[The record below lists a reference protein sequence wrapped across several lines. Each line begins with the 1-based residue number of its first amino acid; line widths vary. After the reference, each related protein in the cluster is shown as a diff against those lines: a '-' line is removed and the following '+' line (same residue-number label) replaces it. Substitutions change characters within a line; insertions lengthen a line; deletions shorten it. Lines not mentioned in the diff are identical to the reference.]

1 MPVHARQLFEDT
13 SLFSLL
19 RLIRSEGIGPV
30 TLKKA
35 LNRHGCPED
44 SVAALEAAY
53 EAGKS
58 NKKVASCK
66 AIEQELEKAA
76 ELGVQFLFAG
86 HSDYPGLLAAL
97 EDAPSV
103 LTAIGDLS
111 LMDRDTIG
119 IVGARNCSAGGTK
132 ITRKLAAELSE
143 KGFVIAS
150 GLARGI
156 DTAAHG
162 ASIEG
167 GTVACLAGGIDVI
180 YPRENTGLYDQ
191 IKEKGLLLSEAPIG
205 CKPVARHFPRRNRI
219 ISGLSKGVV
228 LIEAAKRSGSL
239 ITARYASEQGRDV
252 FVVPGSPLDP
262 RAQGGNALIKN
273 GACLVDCAQDIVDEL
288 GTFRFIPTAPEASAT
303 ATPATNKHEKHFTQ
317 LPQEAL
323 ISFLS
328 PTPIHIDELV
338 RLSGKPV
345 QTLMT
350 ELLSLEM
357 TGDIERHSGN
367 LFSRISR

>member
-1 MPVHARQLFEDT
+1 MPIHAQQLFEDT

-19 RLIRSEGIGPV
+19 RLVRSEGIGPV

-35 LNRHGCPED
+35 LSRHGCPED
-44 SVAALEAAY
+44 CVAAMEAAFK
-53 EAGKS
+53 AGKS
-58 NKKVASCK
+58 NRKIAAVSSIAD
-66 AIEQELEKAA
+66 ELEKAEA
-76 ELGVQFLFAG
+76 LGVQFLFAG
-86 HSDYPGLLAAL
+86 YPDYPGQLAAL
-97 EDAPSV
+97 EDAPPI
-103 LTAIGDLS
+103 LTAIGNLS
-111 LMDRDTIG
+111 LLGRDNIG

-132 ITRKLAAELSE
+132 FTHKLAAELSE
-143 KGFVIAS
+143 KGFVITS

-156 DTAAHG
+156 DTAAHS

-167 GTVACLAGGIDVI
+167 GTIACLAGGIDVI
-180 YPRENTGLYDQ
+180 YPKENTGLYEQ
-191 IKEKGLLLSEAPIG
+191 IQEKGLLLSEAPIG

-239 ITARYASEQGRDV
+239 ITARYAAEQGRDV

-273 GACLVDCAQDIVDEL
+273 GACLVDCAQDIIDEL
-288 GTFRFIPTAPEASAT
+288 GTFQFIPAEPKASAT
-303 ATPATNKHEKHFTQ
+303 TAPAGSSREKHFTQ
-317 LPQEAL
+317 SPQDTL

-328 PTPIHIDELV
+328 PTPVHIDELA

-345 QTLMT
+345 QTIMT

-357 TGDIERHSGN
+357 TGVIERHSGN
-367 LFSRISR
+367 LYSRIS